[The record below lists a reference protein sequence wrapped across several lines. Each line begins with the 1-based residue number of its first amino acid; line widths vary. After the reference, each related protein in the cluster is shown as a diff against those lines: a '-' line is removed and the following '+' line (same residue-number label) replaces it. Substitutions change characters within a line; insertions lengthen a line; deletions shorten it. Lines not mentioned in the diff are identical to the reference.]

1 MTQTQEVKKYR
12 SKDLQ
17 LWQDVRNQNCH
28 KPEDYNLTKESFSTR
43 CELYSLIDAYRFDSL
58 TYVRDASIKMYELF
72 ASGDLTYTHIRS
84 LVRCIDPKFWLP
96 MIDMIKGMNTKDVYP
111 FLVPA
116 RPSQIAT
123 RQQQTVRPARFT
135 SAKNAKRPASVLR
148 GQRRGK
154 VVARSRIRRENIGA
168 RELGWVRGAK
178 ELGRRTHPQQ
188 SKFSGQRML

>member
-28 KPEDYNLTKESFSTR
+28 KPEDYNLTKDSFDVR
-43 CELYSLIDAYRFDSL
+43 CELYSLIDSYRFDSL

-111 FLVPA
+111 FLEEYVSIYSIEKRKREGA
-116 RPSQIAT
+116 R
-123 RQQQTVRPARFT
+123 
-135 SAKNAKRPASVLR
+135 SVL
-148 GQRRGK
+148 
-154 VVARSRIRRENIGA
+154 VE
-168 RELGWVRGAK
+168 K
-178 ELGRRTHPQQ
+178 ELEKVKDYLESLIDLCNSRKMETDIDALFTNPPVHHN
-188 SKFSGQRML
+188 